1 MNAGRILEDE
11 DFYTGML
18 AQSLMPE
25 GGSEYIA
32 NVSGWPRP
40 IRGLL
45 SGNSGGNPPPPNMG
59 GQQPPPPSPEPS
71 TPPPEATP
79 ETPEPAAPR
88 AHYKARVYPYGSS
101 ALVEMGRARSGPYS
115 FKNLDDG
122 TTVQG
127 VRENAINSSRNPFQ
141 NLVGN
146 FENTTP
152 YQDRWQTQ
160 ANGYFLDDSL
170 ASYIIPF
177 GSGTTAEELSNV
189 GFMGTGSDDFMASN
203 YGVVNPFAGLLNE
216 LELEDITEPG
226 EYAQFDNR
234 QILTN
239 TGYVPNYDTGYE
251 AEKWD
256 PDTGTQVRGT
266 QFFNQGELVPEGYGF
281 IPEKSLYRRNT
292 NPGMG
297 FAGSPQIY
305 VYPDGS
311 AELVS
316 PDEQVAKGFLDVHYA
331 PNSLASYQQPDAF
344 DTMASKNPGAV
355 PDDNWAEL
363 DADSARLL
371 KYYTQYFPTG
381 TQSGAAT
388 SETVAPTTF
397 GLLP

>member
-45 SGNSGGNPPPPNMG
+45 SANSGGNPPPPPNMG

-88 AHYKARVYPYGSS
+88 AHYKARVYPYGNPL
-101 ALVEMGRARSGPYS
+101 LVEMGQARVGPYS
-115 FKNLDDG
+115 YKNLDDG

-127 VRENAINSSRNPFQ
+127 VGENTINSSRNPFQ
-141 NLVGN
+141 NLIGN
-146 FENTTP
+146 YEDTTN
-152 YQDRWQTQ
+152 YIDRWQGLKNQ
-160 ANGYFLDDSL
+160 QFLENSL
-170 ASYIIPF
+170 AASVIPF
-177 GSGTTAEELSNV
+177 GSGTTADELAAF
-189 GFMGTGSDDFMASN
+189 GFSGTGADDFVAGN
-203 YGVVNPFAGLLNE
+203 YGVVNPFAGLLVGSDSE
-216 LELEDITEPG
+216 YITQPG
-226 EYAQFDNR
+226 EYANNPDMYN
-234 QILTN
+234 IMTN
-239 TGYVPNYDTGYE
+239 AGYVPNYETGYE

-266 QFFNQGELVPEGYGF
+266 QFFDQGELVPEGYGF
-281 IPEKSLYRRNT
+281 IPEKSLYT
-292 NPGMG
+292 NNVMNS
-297 FAGSPQIY
+297 ANAPQLY

-316 PDEQVAKGFLDVHYA
+316 PDEIAAKGLLDVHYA
-331 PNSLASYQQPDAF
+331 PNSLASYQQPDFF